1 MRKSI
6 LFLLVF
12 LVTLLGVF
20 FPGGQVSAQRN
31 HSKQKGKP
39 STKSSVQKNIKVKK
53 TLYGLASYYHNKFH
67 GRKTA
72 SGQIFNQHKLTAAC
86 NVLPIGTT
94 VRVTNLRNGKSVIV
108 IVNDRL
114 NVKTRRLIDL
124 TYQAASK
131 LGFIK
136 KGLTRVKL
144 EVLH

>member
-6 LFLLVF
+6 FFLLVF
-12 LVTLLGVF
+12 LVTLLCVF
-20 FPGGQVSAQRN
+20 FLSSQVSAQKN
-31 HSKQKGKP
+31 HSKPKGK
-39 STKSSVQKNIKVKK
+39 SSAKSSVHKK
-53 TLYGLASYYHNKFH
+53 PKAKKILYGLASYYHNKFH
-67 GRKTA
+67 GRRTA

-86 NVLPIGTT
+86 NVLPIGTM
-94 VRVTNLRNGKSVIV
+94 VKVTNLKNGKTVIV
-108 IVNDRL
+108 KVNDRL